1 MFNHRKNIKH
11 KIRRVFG
18 RTLQILGYTS
28 GLMRLTARFQS
39 VEGAIILM
47 YHSVADDQL
56 RKFIDPANHVPADIF
71 TRQMEFLS
79 QQRKV
84 VSLGELLVILQQGKS
99 PPAELVVI
107 TFDDGYLD
115 NLTIAAPILDRY
127 ELPATLFLPTS
138 YIDRGET
145 QWVDQA
151 YTAFKFRSKPIFAM
165 GTERATLF
173 DLDDPGQNWAG
184 YKTVCGELLK
194 AGAQERQILLTELY
208 DQLQPTAQPPRLTM
222 TWDEVRTLLSRHR
235 CFQIGGHTR
244 EHTDLTSVSEDK
256 AKTELTTCARRIQ
269 DELGVRPRHFSFCY
283 GRTSEF
289 LRRLTTEAGFEA
301 ACGGGGLD
309 PVIKAHA
316 DVFRLPRV
324 AAPATMRR
332 FDLLTSSANTG
343 IWRRL
348 GR

>member
-1 MFNHRKNIKH
+1 MKQQVRHR
-11 KIRRVFG
+11 FG
-18 RTLQILGYTS
+18 PFLQVMGHVT
-28 GLMRLTARFQS
+28 GLMQLTARLQQI
-39 VEGAIILM
+39 EGAIILM
-47 YHSVADDQL
+47 YHSVVENPQT
-56 RKFIDPANHVPADIF
+56 KWIDPANHVPANVF
-71 TRQMEFLS
+71 ARQMEFLS
-79 QQRKV
+79 RHRNVIGLNKL
-84 VSLGELLVILQQGKS
+84 VSILQEDMI
-99 PPAELVVI
+99 PPTGTVVI

-151 YTAFKFRSKPIFAM
+151 YTAFKFRSKPMLAW
-165 GTERATLF
+165 GTDQATLF
-173 DLDDPGQNWAG
+173 DLDDPGQNRVG

-194 AGAQERQILLTELY
+194 AGAQERQVLLTELY
-208 DQLQPTAQPPRLTM
+208 DQLQPTTRPPRLTM

-235 CFQIGGHTR
+235 CFQIGGHTL

-256 AKTELTTCARRIQ
+256 AKTELTTCAQRIQ

-283 GRTSEF
+283 GRTSES
-289 LRRLTTEAGFEA
+289 LRRLTTEVGFEA
-301 ACGGGGLD
+301 ACGGDGLD

>member
-1 MFNHRKNIKH
+1 MRCK
-11 KIRRVFG
+11 FG
-18 RTLQILGYTS
+18 HPLQLICYAA
-28 GLMRLTARFQS
+28 GLVSITARLRQI
-39 VEGAIILM
+39 EGAIILM

-56 RKFIDPANHVPADIF
+56 CKFIDPANHVPTDIF
-71 TRQMEFLS
+71 SRQMEFLS
-79 QQRKV
+79 QHRKA
-84 VSLGELLVILQQGKS
+84 VSLGELVTILQQGKT
-99 PPAELVVI
+99 PPAGLVVI
-107 TFDDGYLD
+107 SFDDGYLD

-151 YTAFKFRSKPIFAM
+151 YTAFKFRSKPILSW
-165 GTERATLF
+165 GKEQATLF
-173 DLDDPGQNWAG
+173 NLDDLGQNRAG
-184 YKTVCGELLK
+184 YDTVCRELLK
-194 AGAQERQILLTELY
+194 AGAQERQVLLTELY
-208 DQLQPTAQPPRLTM
+208 DQLQPTAHSPRLTM
-222 TWDEVRTLLSRHR
+222 TWDEVRILLSRHR
-235 CFQIGGHTR
+235 CFQIGGHTL

-256 AKTELTTCARRIQ
+256 AKTELTTCAQQIQ

-283 GRTSEF
+283 GRTSES

-324 AAPATMRR
+324 AAPASMRH
-332 FDLLTSSANTG
+332 FDILTSSANTG